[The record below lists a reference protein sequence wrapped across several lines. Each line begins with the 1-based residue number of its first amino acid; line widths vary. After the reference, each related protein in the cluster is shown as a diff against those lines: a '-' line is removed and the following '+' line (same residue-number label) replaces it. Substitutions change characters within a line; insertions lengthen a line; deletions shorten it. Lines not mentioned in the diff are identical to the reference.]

1 MNPHCRATLS
11 ALLLLLAAL
20 TPRPL
25 IAGLGEWTLSGPDGA
40 NVLALATDA
49 SNPST
54 VYAGTSRD
62 LYKSVDAGINWVPM
76 GMPANIELILTT
88 SDPSVVYVAGG
99 PRCWSSGA
107 SCDYATFYRTRDGGE
122 TWVRAGQ
129 LLRPLSVAADP
140 NDSMALYATSAGSLR
155 RSTNGAD
162 SWDHPMSQPG
172 SGGGNTGIAVD
183 PTDSAVLYAAVAY
196 GTMAGVHRS
205 SNRGATWNRTGLRD
219 PTRTLLFDPRGG
231 SRLFALTHEGLRAT
245 TNRGETWETLAP
257 ELNDSSRLAVDPG
270 DPDRLY
276 IVTQGVLFRS
286 SDGGATATRVDDGS
300 LLGRDLAAIAAPG
313 PGVVL
318 TGSGRGI
325 HRTEDAGATWV
336 PANLGIREV
345 YPASLAVDP
354 TDPAVVFA
362 ASAQGL
368 FESRD
373 GGGSWNGPIPRS
385 PAAAVVAF
393 DPSNRSTLYAAGI
406 ENGIARSTDGG
417 RRWQN
422 NGTLTDQIADLLID
436 PTNPRRVLA
445 ASRGVHRSLDGG
457 ESWETVMRPE
467 DDYSSYYYPP
477 RVEAIAVAPSH
488 AATVYAAGSGD
499 TPFLYRSED
508 GGSHWAAPIDLGR
521 VWINA
526 LAVDSCD
533 PNVVQAG
540 SWAGVFRSVDGGGS
554 WSESQLSGIGVYAFA
569 ADPRHSSSAFAGT
582 SVGLFWTN
590 DRGESWTRFEPALT
604 EPVYSVALD
613 PSGRFLHAAT
623 GRGVFS
629 LERSFEPCAD
639 GAGRLCLM
647 GQRFEVSLTGRDP
660 RTGFVV
666 SGTAVAEGDR
676 FGYFSFPALTGDSRF
691 PEVFVKMADARELP
705 APYGGSVWVFHSAL
719 TDLPYTLTVRDTQT
733 GHLRTYLEADAVT
746 TLICG
751 EADTAAFAR
760 DCTAPAPAASAP
772 GSRLASGS
780 GPELALLDG
789 RFRATIRAVDA
800 RTGRVAEGA
809 AIPRADGFG
818 YFSLPDLTGDPS
830 FPEVFVK
837 MTGATVSTGG
847 YFGVFHTGLTDLEY
861 TLTVTDTAT
870 GAIRTYPGGATDG
883 TRLCGTGDT
892 TAFRE

>member
-1 MNPHCRATLS
+1 
-11 ALLLLLAAL
+11 
-20 TPRPL
+20 
-25 IAGLGEWTLSGPDGA
+25 
-40 NVLALATDA
+40 VLALATDP

-54 VYAGTSRD
+54 VYVGTSRD
-62 LYKSVDAGINWVPM
+62 LYKSVDAGANWI
-76 GMPANIELILTT
+76 PARLTVNIELILTT

-99 PRCWSSGA
+99 PRCWSSGP
-107 SCDYATFYRTRDGGE
+107 SCDYADFYRTGDGGE
-122 TWVRAGQ
+122 TWVRRGRV
-129 LLRPLSVAADP
+129 LRPLSVTVDP
-140 NDSMALYATSAGSLR
+140 RDSTLLYAASAGNLY
-155 RSTNGAD
+155 RSATGAD
-162 SWDHPMSQPG
+162 SWDRMAHQPG
-172 SGGGNTGIAVD
+172 SGAGTAGIAVD
-183 PTDSAVLYAAVAY
+183 PTDSAVLYAGVAY

-205 SNRGATWNRTGLRD
+205 SDRGATWNRTGLRD
-219 PTRTLLFDPRGG
+219 PTYTLLFDPRDG
-231 SRLFALTHEGLRAT
+231 SRLFALTPEGLRAT
-245 TNRGETWETLAP
+245 TSRGETWEALAP
-257 ELNDSSRLAVDPG
+257 GLNDPSQLAFDPG

-276 IVTQGVLFRS
+276 VVAQGALFRS

-300 LLGRDLAAIAAPG
+300 LLGRNLAAIAAPG
-313 PGVVL
+313 SGVVL

-325 HRTEDAGATWV
+325 HRTEDAGATWA

-345 YPASLAVDP
+345 YPSSLAVDP
-354 TDPAVVFA
+354 TDPSVVFA
-362 ASAQGL
+362 ASMQGL

-373 GGGSWNGPIPRS
+373 GGGSWSGPIPGS
-385 PAAAVVAF
+385 PGATVVAF

-406 ENGIARSTDGG
+406 ENGVSKSTDGG
-417 RRWQN
+417 RQWQN
-422 NGTLTDQIADLLID
+422 NGTPTDQIADLVID
-436 PTNPRRVLA
+436 PSNSRRVLA
-445 ASRGVHRSLDGG
+445 AYRGVHRSLDGG

-467 DDYSSYYYPP
+467 DDYASYYYPP
-477 RVEAIAVAPSH
+477 TVGAIAIAPSH
-488 AATVYAAGSGD
+488 PATVYAAGSGD
-499 TPFLYRSED
+499 TPFLYRSDD
-508 GGSHWAAPIDLGR
+508 GGGHWADPIDLGR

-533 PNVVQAG
+533 PTVLQAG
-540 SWAGVFRSVDGGGS
+540 SGAGVLRSVDGGGS
-554 WSESQLSGIGVYAFA
+554 WSEPQLSGIGVYAFA

-604 EPVYSVALD
+604 DPVYSVALD

-623 GRGVFS
+623 ARGVFS

-647 GQRFEVSLTGRDP
+647 GERFEVSLTGRDP
-660 RTGFVV
+660 RTGVVV
-666 SGTAVAEGDR
+666 SGTAVTEGDR

-733 GHLRTYLEADAVT
+733 GHLRTYLEGDAVT

-760 DCTAPAPAASAP
+760 DCTAPAPPASGP

-789 RFRATIRAVDA
+789 RFRATIRAADA

-809 AIPRADGFG
+809 AIPRAEGFG

-837 MTGATVSTGG
+837 MTRATVSTGG

-861 TLTVTDTAT
+861 TLTLTDTAT